1 MAPGVKYVQ
10 VLYDVVSFGFR
21 QTAEQTQAPKKIVR
35 LGQWKTNIA
44 NSFFLLCNQ
53 RLLKCF
59 KICVMTENIKE
70 VFKSSSFIGGSHQ
83 EQSQEQSLR
92 TSN

>member
-10 VLYDVVSFGFR
+10 VPYDVVSFGFR
-21 QTAEQTQAPKKIVR
+21 QTAEQTQAPKKIVW

-59 KICVMTENIKE
+59 KIICIDRKY
-70 VFKSSSFIGGSHQ
+70 KGSF
-83 EQSQEQSLR
+83 
-92 TSN
+92 